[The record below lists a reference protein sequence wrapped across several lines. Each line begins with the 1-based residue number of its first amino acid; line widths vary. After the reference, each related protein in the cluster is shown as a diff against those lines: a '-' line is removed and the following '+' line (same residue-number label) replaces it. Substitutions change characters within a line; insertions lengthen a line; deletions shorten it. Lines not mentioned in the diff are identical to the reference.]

1 MLNIMR
7 QNTEFKTLTSYV
19 TPDSSQKTPLRNE
32 DSVDTTLLQLPL
44 KSMENTMGKKQLL
57 I

>member
-19 TPDSSQKTPLRNE
+19 RPDSSQKTPLRNE